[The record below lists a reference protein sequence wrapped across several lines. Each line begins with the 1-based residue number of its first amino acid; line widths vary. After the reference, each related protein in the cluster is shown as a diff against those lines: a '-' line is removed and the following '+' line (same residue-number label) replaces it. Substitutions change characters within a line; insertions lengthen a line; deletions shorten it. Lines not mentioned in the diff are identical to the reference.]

1 MSNLKQL
8 AKSLGLSITTV
19 SRALDGY
26 PDVSKLTRKRVQEA
40 AKKTGYQPNASA
52 RRLRRKHAEM
62 VAVPLP
68 STPGRIG
75 PPHFID
81 ILSDCAEHL
90 AIAGLSL
97 VIAPVP
103 GGQSELEMCRRFV
116 DGQRI
121 DAMLLVRT
129 KRHDERVEFL
139 QSRGIPFVTHGR
151 TEAETPHPFI
161 DGDGLAAF
169 RDAVFRFADDGH
181 VNIGHLAGPEEYN
194 FAHLRRM
201 GWETALIQRQLR
213 TDLVATADLTER
225 GGYKA
230 AQILMSNDVKPTAII
245 SATDEMAI
253 GALRALREIEG
264 GDAVSIIGHDNLPMG
279 AYSHPMLS
287 TMHMT
292 GTDFGKRLASLLLR
306 AINNEP
312 VETLQELYPVE
323 FVARE
328 SHRRSAPMGANLK
341 SQPTDIPAQNQRG
354 G

>member
-8 AKSLGLSITTV
+8 AKSLNLSITTV

-26 PDVSKLTRKRVQEA
+26 PDVSQATRKRVQEA
-40 AKKTGYQPNASA
+40 AEKAGYQPNASA
-52 RRLRRKHAEM
+52 RRLRRKRTEM

-90 AIAGLSL
+90 AAAGLNL
-97 VIAPVP
+97 VIAPVA

-116 DGQRI
+116 DGQRA

-151 TEAETPHPFI
+151 TESEIPHPFI
-161 DGDGLAAF
+161 DGDGQTAF
-169 RDAVFRFADDGH
+169 HDAVLRFINDGH
-181 VNIGHLAGPEEYN
+181 QNIGLLAGPEEYN
-194 FAHLRRM
+194 FAHLRRK
-201 GWETALIQRQLR
+201 GWEAALTERHLC
-213 TDLVATADLTER
+213 TDMIVTTELTER

-230 AQILMSNDVKPTAII
+230 AQTLMSGAVKPTAILC
-245 SATDEMAI
+245 ATDELAI

-264 GDAVSIIGHDNLPMG
+264 GDVVSIIGHDNLPMG

-292 GTDFGKRLASLLLR
+292 GTDFGARLASLLLR

-328 SHRRSAPMGANLK
+328 SHRRSAPIGANLK